1 MIIDLAA
8 PDYMAITMMAGKLI
22 GKKLTS
28 ISPVVVSKWGWAKK
42 AFTELAKVF
51 QNHKQYIKTPT

>member
-1 MIIDLAA
+1 MII
-8 PDYMAITMMAGKLI
+8 MAITMMAGKLI

-28 ISPVVVSKWGWAKK
+28 ISPVVSKWGWAKK